1 MINKKLISIR
11 LQADTLAMVEKVAA
25 EQDYRTRS
33 SVIEAVLQN
42 VLQCA
47 DPDAL
52 FRIVDT
58 KHAYDKGY
66 VTRFDKD
73 RDTMTR
79 RAADAIRKDD

>member
-1 MINKKLISIR
+1 MINKKLVSIR
-11 LQADTLAMVEKVAA
+11 LQADTLAMVDRVAA

-58 KHAYDKGY
+58 KHAYDKGF
-66 VTRFDKD
+66 VVKFDKD
-73 RDTMTR
+73 REAIAR
-79 RAADAIRKDD
+79 RAAEALKQDD

>member
-11 LQADTLAMVEKVAA
+11 LQADTLAMVDRVAS
-25 EQDYRTRS
+25 EQDYRSRS

-47 DPDAL
+47 DPDVL

-66 VTRFDKD
+66 VAKFEKD
-73 RDTMTR
+73 REAIAR
-79 RAADAIRKDD
+79 RAAEALKQDD